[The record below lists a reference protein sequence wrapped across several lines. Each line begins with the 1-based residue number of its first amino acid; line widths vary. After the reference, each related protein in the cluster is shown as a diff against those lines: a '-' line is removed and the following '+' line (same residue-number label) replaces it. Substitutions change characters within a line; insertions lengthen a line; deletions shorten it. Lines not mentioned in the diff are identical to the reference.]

1 VEPGSLGILG
11 GTFNPPHLGHLAIAR
26 DALRELALDRVV
38 LMPARMPPHKPVERD
53 PGSAARLAM
62 CRLLVAGA
70 DGVSVCAHELERDGP
85 SYTVDTLGAIHASDP
100 DAELTFIVGADTAAT
115 LPSWR
120 EPRRLLELARLAVAA
135 RSGTDRRSLLQA
147 LAPLAPLAPAQGGVR
162 FLDTPVIEIS
172 SSLARERAAAEEP
185 LEALVGEG
193 VAGYIV
199 EHGLYGARARE
210 ASR

>member
-1 VEPGSLGILG
+1 MESGSLGILG

-26 DALRELALDRVV
+26 DARRELALDRVA

-70 DGVSVCAHELERDGP
+70 DGVSVCPHELERDGP
-85 SYTVDTLGAIHASDP
+85 SYTVDTLRAIHASDP
-100 DAELTFIVGADTAAT
+100 DAELTFIVGADIAAT
-115 LPSWR
+115 LPDWR
-120 EPRRLLELARLAVAA
+120 EPRRLLELATLAVAA
-135 RSGTDRRSLLQA
+135 RSGTDRHGVLQA
-147 LAPLAPLAPAQGGVR
+147 LAPLAPAEGRVR

-172 SSLARERAAAEEP
+172 SSLARDRATRDEP
-185 LEALVGEG
+185 LETIVGEG

>member
-70 DGVSVCAHELERDGP
+70 EGVSVCAHELERDGP
-85 SYTVDTLGAIHASDP
+85 SYTVDTLRAIHASDP

-120 EPRRLLELARLAVAA
+120 EPRRLLELATLAVAA
-135 RSGTDRRSLLQA
+135 RSGTDRRGVIQA
-147 LAPLAPLAPAQGGVR
+147 LAPLAPAQGRVR
-162 FLDTPVIEIS
+162 FLETPVIEIS

-185 LEALVGEG
+185 LEAIVGEG

-210 ASR
+210 ATR